1 MGQSIQ
7 RGGGREV
14 AGTADRPHSPAV
26 NVTGIEQ
33 GSYFV
38 GRLSSELGGRDLLP
52 YLGELHASALPRRF
66 EELVAD
72 EPAFE
77 TKRFGSVWQLRLYRI
92 WVYCLVRALEPRVFV
107 ETGVLHGMTSAFVLE
122 ALERNGGDGRLISV
136 DLPSYAE
143 TGPANVDGYQGT
155 LPPGREPG
163 WIVPDELRDRW
174 ELRLGPSLDVLPGLL
189 EREGEIDVF
198 LHDSDHTYETM
209 TGEFELA
216 WPRLRAGGAL
226 IADDSTDNAAFADL
240 CARVGR
246 EPLLFPNP
254 NEQPH
259 DRLGAGLVLK

>member
-1 MGQSIQ
+1 
-7 RGGGREV
+7 
-14 AGTADRPHSPAV
+14 V

-38 GRLSSELGGRDLLP
+38 GRLSSMLGGRDLLP
-52 YLGELHASALPRRF
+52 YLGELHESDLPRRF
-66 EELVAD
+66 EAIVAD

-77 TKRFGSVWQLRLYRI
+77 TKRFDSIWQLRLYRV
-92 WVYCLVRALEPRVFV
+92 WVYCLVRALKPRTFV

-122 ALERNGGDGRLISV
+122 ALERNGGAGRLISI

-163 WIVPDELRDRW
+163 WLVPLELRDRW
-174 ELRLGPSLDVLPGLL
+174 ELHLGPSLDVLPRVL
-189 EREGEIDVF
+189 EQAGEIDVF

-209 TGEFELA
+209 MGEFELA
-216 WPRLRAGGAL
+216 WPVLRDGGAL
-226 IADDSTDNAAFADL
+226 IADDSTDNAAFAEFS
-240 CARVGR
+240 ARVGR
-246 EPLLFPNP
+246 ASLLFPNP

-259 DRLGAGLVLK
+259 DEARCGLILK